1 MTSFLK
7 QDRVEAAETSISAT
21 ERRIADRNQRIIVDL
36 MLGRDTSADE
46 EKVASDLT
54 ALARLRSPHHSVS
67 RRTPR

>member
-1 MTSFLK
+1 MNSVLK

-21 ERRIADRNQRIIVDL
+21 ERRIADRNQRIILDL

-46 EKVASDLT
+46 EKVAQDVA
-54 ALARLRSPHHSVS
+54 ALARMRSPRHGTI